1 MLERV
6 NVFYEGWG
14 ERWQWGTLVSTT
26 ALTGRPLIVFEYS
39 HQARQRGLE
48 LSSYTLPLDGA
59 QLRRDFPD
67 HQLYLPGPVYDALP
81 DGWGMLLMDRLFRRR
96 GLGTARIGPL
106 ERLAYVGSSAMG
118 AMTFE
123 PVVPEG
129 LESTAHIPLEQ
140 LATEV
145 HEVLHGDGGEFLQT
159 LLLVGGSPQGARPKA
174 LVYRDPET
182 GRFTTAVT
190 PGFEAWLIKFPA
202 KEEQAEVCAIE
213 MVYAECLRMCGIET
227 PDTQYFSLP
236 GGLAAF
242 ASKRFDRR
250 DGVRIPM
257 QSLAAFTGA
266 NYRSPGVLDY
276 VNFLRAT
283 QMCTNDVREM
293 AVAFER
299 AVFNVAFNNRDDHP
313 KNFAYIMSQGG
324 QWRLSP
330 AYDITFCEGQGG
342 YHQMDVMGE
351 ALSISRA
358 QLLRLAEEAEVSP
371 DVAGRVIDGICE
383 VASRF
388 ASIAE
393 NLHPQAIT
401 RDTLR
406 MIQGRIDQNV
416 ALLQLDQKGT
426 LSSGAKPPRR
436 KSPSEK

>member
-1 MLERV
+1 MLEQV
-6 NVFYEGWG
+6 NVFYDGWG

-39 HQARQRGLE
+39 NEARQRGLE
-48 LSSYTLPLDGA
+48 LSSYRLPLEGA
-59 QLRRDFPD
+59 KLRRDFPD

-96 GLGTARIGPL
+96 GLSIARIGAL
-106 ERLAYVGSSAMG
+106 ERLAYIGNNAMG
-118 AMTFE
+118 ALTFE
-123 PVVPEG
+123 PVAPEG
-129 LESTAHIPLEQ
+129 QASEVHVPLEL
-140 LATEV
+140 LALEV
-145 HEVLHGDGGEFLQT
+145 QEVLHGNGGEFLQT

-182 GRFTTAVT
+182 SAFTTVAT
-190 PGFEAWLIKFPA
+190 PGFEPWLVKFPA
-202 KEEQAEVCAIE
+202 REEHPEVCAIE
-213 MVYAECLRMCGIET
+213 MVYAECLRKCGIHT

-236 GGLAAF
+236 NGLAAF

-250 DGVRIPM
+250 GGLRIPM

-293 AVAFER
+293 ALAFER

-313 KNFAYIMSQGG
+313 KNFAYIMSQDG
-324 QWRLSP
+324 QWQLAP
-330 AYDITFCEGQGG
+330 AYDVTFCEGPGG

-351 ALSISRA
+351 ALAISRA
-358 QLLRLAEEAEVSP
+358 QMLRLAEEAEVP
-371 DVAGRVIDGICE
+371 LEVAGRVIDGCCE

-388 ASIAE
+388 ATIAVS
-393 NLHPQAIT
+393 LYPDAIT
-401 RDTLR
+401 PETLR
-406 MIQGRIDQNV
+406 TIQARIDQNV
-416 ALLQLDQKGT
+416 AGL
-426 LSSGAKPPRR
+426 RR
-436 KSPSEK
+436 N